1 MQLDE
6 ASSRRPTGWIITP
19 LADLTLLV
27 ATPLAIVP
35 VVGLAARHFTAD
47 VIFLAVAAF
56 ASIGHHLPG
65 FLRAYG
71 DPELFR
77 RFRWRFLLAP
87 PLVLA
92 VVLVFTFQKIHGLD
106 LILMLWATWHIVMQT
121 YGLMR
126 IYDLKRGIRDA
137 MSARLDFSVCMAV
150 FIAGILFSQTRV
162 FSMLETVDR
171 VGLPIGPPSTI
182 VFMRWGLGIAAGL
195 VMLAYAIH
203 AIIQSQQYG
212 VSWPKI
218 ALLLMSGWLYWIC
231 GSVSTNLLIGVAMF
245 EIFHAAQY
253 DAIVWS
259 YNRRLAN
266 RAPGRFGL
274 LRFMFGKGWLS
285 LTIYVLAIAAFG
297 SIKWIA
303 ESIDPSLSRTL
314 LLTLLFTSTTLHFYF
329 DGFIWKV
336 SERGTQQNLGIETGG
351 RLTNSVPALIH
362 AAKWSGVAAA
372 ALLLFWIEATR
383 TQRTGAEEQAW
394 LANVSQWTPDVP
406 DVLIES
412 GHMALTQ
419 HNPASAVEAAR
430 RAVRLRPVSAE
441 AQLLLAQS
449 LLVNRDFSA
458 ARDAAQRAVALDPHS
473 SEAWYQLGLANVQ
486 LREFP
491 AAEQALRQSIALN
504 PNSAEAHFQLGNVYA
519 YTQRLDLAEQRYRK
533 AVELSPKFADAFGN
547 LGAVLRER
555 GRVAEAKQALKTA
568 LEIGDNPQSHY
579 NLGLILLDEGDA
591 PQARVHLQRAE
602 NRGQIITSEIRQ
614 AAGL

>member
-1 MQLDE
+1 VQLDE
-6 ASSRRPTGWIITP
+6 ASSRRPTGWIISP

-35 VVGLAARHFTAD
+35 AVGFAARHFTATA
-47 VIFLAVAAF
+47 IFLAVTSF

-92 VVLVFTFQKIHGLD
+92 VVLVFTFQKVHGLD
-106 LILMLWATWHIVMQT
+106 LILWLWATWHVIMQT

-126 IYDLKRGIRDA
+126 IYDLKRGVRDA
-137 MSARLDFSVCMAV
+137 TSARFDFSVCVAV
-150 FIAGILFSQTRV
+150 FVAGILFSQTRM
-162 FSMLETVDR
+162 FSLLETADS
-171 VGLPIGPPSTI
+171 VGLPLGPPSTI
-182 VFMRWGLGIAAGL
+182 AFLRWGLGVALGL
-195 VMLAYAIH
+195 VMLGYAIH
-203 AIIQSQQYG
+203 AMIQAERQG
-212 VSWPKI
+212 TSWPKI

-253 DAIVWS
+253 DALVWS
-259 YNRRLAN
+259 YNRRRVD
-266 RAPGRFGL
+266 RATDRFGL
-274 LRFMFGKGWLS
+274 LRFMFGNGWLS
-285 LTIYVLAIAAFG
+285 LTVYLLAIAAFG
-297 SIKWIA
+297 SIKWVA
-303 ESIDPSLSRTL
+303 ESIDPSISQTL
-314 LLTLLFTSTTLHFYF
+314 LLTLLFTSTALHFYF

-336 SERGTQQNLGIETGG
+336 SERGTQQNLGIESSG
-351 RLTNSVPALIH
+351 RRISSVPALIH

-372 ALLLFWIEATR
+372 ALLLFWIETTR
-383 TQRTGAEEQAW
+383 TPRTAAEEQAW

-406 DVLIES
+406 NVLIES
-412 GHMALTQ
+412 GRMALTQ
-419 HNPASAVEAAR
+419 HNPTSAVDAAR

-449 LLVNRDFSA
+449 LLANRDFSA
-458 ARDAAQRAVALDPHS
+458 ARDAAERAVALDPRS
-473 SEAWYQLGLANVQ
+473 AEACYQLGLANVQ

-491 AAEQALRQSIALN
+491 AAEQALQRSIAMN
-504 PNSAEAHFQLGNVYA
+504 PNSAEAHFQLGNVYCSSN
-519 YTQRLDLAEQRYRK
+519 RLDLAEGNYRK
-533 AVELSPKFADAFGN
+533 AIELSPKFADAYGN
-547 LGAVLRER
+547 LGEVLRER
-555 GRVAEAKQALKTA
+555 GRVAEAKQALQTA
-568 LEIGDNPQSHY
+568 LDIGDNPQSHY
-579 NLGLILLDEGDA
+579 NLGLILLNEGDA
-591 PQARVHLQRAE
+591 SQARVHLQRAE